1 MKQIILMS
9 TEGVQEVL
17 DQANYNNSMAQICIY
32 IGLIFLIFGMFM
44 TAKGIMLH
52 VRGESSGTLAMGIVL
67 LVMFFACFLGFS
79 AMRQQVYD
87 QYAILAHDYHYTC
100 WYEGKEV
107 DYDTMDVDKYN
118 IELDSAG
125 QMIKFTKPVRRGMG
139 YYFPIVHQ

>member
-9 TEGVQEVL
+9 AEGVQEVL
-17 DQANYNNSMAQICIY
+17 DKADSNNSVAQMCLY
-32 IGLIFLIFGMFM
+32 VGLIFLIIGVFM
-44 TAKGIMLH
+44 TGKGIMLH
-52 VRGESSGTLAMGIVL
+52 IRGESRTLIIGIGL
-67 LVMFFACFLGFS
+67 LVMFVSCFLGFS
-79 AMRQQVYD
+79 VMRQQVYD
-87 QYAILAHDYHYTC
+87 QYSILVHDYNYTC

-139 YYFPIVHQ
+139 YYFPIVH